1 MTILERIKADLL
13 YMKEKELLS
22 TLDYVN
28 VVRLIEKCEH
38 DHDIDNKNKFKTGVT
53 NFFTFMGVISTLIII
68 YSISSL

>member
-13 YMKEKELLS
+13 YMKEKELIS

-38 DHDIDNKNKFKTGVT
+38 DYDIDNKNKFKTGVT